1 MNNTYMK
8 YCPNIYLAKCEAEY
22 QKGDVIIVTTKYGK
36 EYEHVV
42 HNLVGHTKAGY
53 FYSIT
58 RADGYNIQ
66 ERAKRKVELYENAA
80 INAQNKMVAIQD
92 SLEQREFLAL
102 GEPIKVGHHSEK
114 RHRALLARN
123 DNKMRKSYEEMEK
136 ARKYKQ
142 KAEYLANDTDV
153 INLSMPE
160 SLEYYTAKLE
170 EAKAYHLG
178 LKNGSIEREHS
189 YSLTYANK
197 AVKDLTKNVELAQK
211 LWS

>member
-1 MNNTYMK
+1 MNTYIK
-8 YCPNIYLAKCEAEY
+8 YCANVYVAKCETEY

-36 EYEHVV
+36 ENEHVV

-58 RADGYNIQ
+58 RADGYNVQ
-66 ERAKRKVELYENAA
+66 EKMKRKITALENAA
-80 INAQNKMVAIQD
+80 INADKKSHDAYN
-92 SLEQREFLAL
+92 SLQGREFLAL

-123 DNKMRKSYEEMEK
+123 DNKMRRSYEEMEK
-136 ARKYKQ
+136 ARGYRQ
-142 KAEYLANDTDV
+142 KAAYLADDEEI

-160 SLEYYTAKLE
+160 SLKYYTVKLE
-170 EAKAYHLG
+170 EAKAYHSG
-178 LKNGSIEREHS
+178 LKDGSIEREHS

-211 LWS
+211 LWQ

>member
-1 MNNTYMK
+1 MNTYFK
-8 YCPNIYLAKCEAEY
+8 FCPNVYIAKCETEY
-22 QKGDVIIVTTKYGK
+22 QKGDVIIVTSKHGK

-66 ERAKRKVELYENAA
+66 EKIKRKITMLENAA
-80 INAQNKMVAIQD
+80 INADKKSHDAYKSLQNK
-92 SLEQREFLAL
+92 EFLTL

-114 RHRALLARN
+114 RHRALLERN

-136 ARKYKQ
+136 AREYKQ
-142 KAEYLANDTDV
+142 KAEYLANDIDV

-160 SLEYYTAKLE
+160 SLKYYTAKLE
-170 EAKAYHLG
+170 EAKAYHSG
-178 LKNGSIEREHS
+178 LKNGSIEREHG
-189 YSLTYANK
+189 YALTYANK

-211 LWS
+211 LWQ